1 MANASDAD
9 HSPAHRTADW
19 LGARAPLVA
28 GGPGRRRVLRAIKI
42 ALPLIAA
49 ALVAAIFVWPNL
61 FGKTAGR
68 IALNFS
74 GLPALPALED
84 SELRMTNPRF
94 TGVDAQNRAYTVTAA
109 MATQS
114 LGDHQ
119 QIALDAL
126 EADIVLGDGSWLSVR
141 ASSGEIHT
149 GRQQLRLSGVVD
161 AYSDRGYE
169 FHGASA
175 SFDLAAGAMQSDEPI
190 RAQGALGQ
198 LRANSMRAEDRG
210 QFVSFSG
217 EVRVILY
224 PRRGGRS

>member
-9 HSPAHRTADW
+9 HRPANRTADW
-19 LGARAPLVA
+19 LGARAPIVA
-28 GGPGRRRVLRAIKI
+28 GGQGRRRALRAVKI

-49 ALVAAIFVWPNL
+49 AMVGAIFAWPNL

-74 GLPALPALED
+74 GLPALED
-84 SELRMTNPRF
+84 NELRMTNPRF

-114 LGDHQ
+114 LEDHK
-119 QIALDAL
+119 QIALDTL
-126 EADIVLGDGSWLSVR
+126 EAEIVLGDGSWLSVR

-175 SFDLAAGAMQSDEPI
+175 RFDLAAGAMQSDEPI

-210 QFVSFSG
+210 QLVSFSG

-224 PRRGGRS
+224 PRRGGPS